1 MSEGQALTPRLS
13 PRTAGIARRGLLLG
27 MAWLNENLQHFA
39 VRTVTSQRFDKH
51 HVAQLKPLTELALT
65 VWMLKRCGLELPV
78 LDATASWIWQQCEH
92 GRKLVALLL
101 ARHDFLP
108 CCALYASLRQLGF
121 RDPAL
126 DRVLRLLARADIEA
140 ALPLQPWSRLAM
152 RYNLWQLGLTKW
164 PGQEGGLYI
173 ATRPE
178 PWVVSGE
185 VAYAIT
191 HEVFYLTDFG
201 ARELEDVCV
210 TDYLR
215 AWLPYWTRAFV
226 DANDNDLAA
235 ELAMVAA
242 CLQASHDPASTQGL
256 HSALAVQR
264 EDGAVPGPDG
274 AGSFLFAEGD
284 TAAHRDFLGCYHTT
298 LVTLMAAAMTLR
310 NSTI

>member
-1 MSEGQALTPRLS
+1 MSEGQALTPL
-13 PRTAGIARRGLLLG
+13 PCPGTAALARRGLLLG

-51 HVAQLKPLTELALT
+51 DVAQLKPLSELALT
-65 VWMLKRCGLELPV
+65 VWMLKRCGLGLPL
-78 LDATASWIWQQCEH
+78 LDATAGWIWQQCEH

-108 CCALYASLRQLGF
+108 CCALYAPLRQLDF
-121 RDPAL
+121 RNPAL
-126 DRVLRLLARADIEA
+126 DRVLGLLSRADIAA

-152 RYNLWQLGLTKW
+152 RYNLWQLGLTEW
-164 PGQEGGLYI
+164 PSHEAGLYI
-173 ATRPE
+173 AARPE

-201 ARELEDVCV
+201 ARALEDARV

-242 CLQASHDPASTQGL
+242 CLQASHDHASTQGL
-256 HSALAVQR
+256 HSALASQR

-274 AGSFLFAEGD
+274 AGSFLFAAGD
-284 TAAHRDFLGCYHTT
+284 TAARRDFLGCYHTT

-310 NSTI
+310 NAAI